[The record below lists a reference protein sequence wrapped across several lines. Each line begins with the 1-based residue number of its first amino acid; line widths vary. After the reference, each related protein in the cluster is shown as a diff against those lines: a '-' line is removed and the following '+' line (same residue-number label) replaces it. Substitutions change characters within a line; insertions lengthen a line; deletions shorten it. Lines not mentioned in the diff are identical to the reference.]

1 MGRYIPSLDLV
12 PIVSDLFR
20 EYQGLAGDSVE
31 RDGLLV
37 CENLFLCVSI
47 RAKGS
52 EFHSQQDSKL
62 LHRVLV
68 RSTTHSEIEELS
80 LF

>member
-1 MGRYIPSLDLV
+1 MGQCIPLLDLV

-31 RDGLLV
+31 RDGLLA

-52 EFHSQQDSKL
+52 KFHSQQDSKL
-62 LHRVLV
+62 LHGVLV

-80 LF
+80 

>member
-1 MGRYIPSLDLV
+1 MGWYIPSLDLV

-37 CENLFLCVSI
+37 YENLFLCVSI
-47 RAKGS
+47 RAKGP

-62 LHRVLV
+62 LDGALV

-80 LF
+80 